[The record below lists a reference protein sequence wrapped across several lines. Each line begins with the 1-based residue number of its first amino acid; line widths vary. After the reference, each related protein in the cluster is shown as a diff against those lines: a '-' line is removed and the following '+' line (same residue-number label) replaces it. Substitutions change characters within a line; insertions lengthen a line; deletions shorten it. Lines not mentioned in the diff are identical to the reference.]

1 VTPDDD
7 KKIVEILKYRDALLT
22 KLELRDGKVISVWN
36 IAWGYDLGDDFAHIT
51 TNISPDQPGY
61 EIDFFYTN
69 NVAKIIDGDDG
80 EIIAEFA

>member
-7 KKIVEILKYRDALLT
+7 KKLIEILKRRDALLT

-51 TNISPDQPGY
+51 TNISPDQPGC
-61 EIDFFYTN
+61 EIDFFYTTDL
-69 NVAKIIDGDDG
+69 AKVIDGDDG
-80 EIIAEFA
+80 HIIVEFA